1 MIGNKDKIH
10 RDEDEDKDLQVA
22 TKCYTELGV
31 YAQFCVA
38 LRTGRVAKKVITC
51 IT

>member
-1 MIGNKDKIH
+1 VIGNKDKIH

-38 LRTGRVAKKVITC
+38 LRTGRVAKK
-51 IT
+51 